1 MSRDMN
7 KHFTKEG
14 IFVSNNHM
22 KRCSMSLV
30 IRGMQIKAVMKF
42 HCKSNI
48 VMKINISD
56 DSRC

>member
-1 MSRDMN
+1 MN
-7 KHFTKEG
+7 KHFTKED

-42 HCKSNI
+42 HCTSNI